1 MSDRQR
7 LRARPRL
14 ALWLA
19 AIDAVVML
27 PLLLSAPL
35 ELRTGQLVLL
45 AAALALGLVAY
56 LNQAALGDRIHFDAL
71 AGLVLILLA
80 TAGPLPAFGLLA
92 FGDLLYRLLERPR
105 AMAQLANLASYGW
118 GLLAATG
125 VLGLLGY
132 PAGAGV
138 STLAGAA
145 ALAVAGSACV
155 TVNYCV
161 TRGLVAVVA
170 DGQPAVA
177 TFRREFVPM
186 LPAQVT
192 VVAVG
197 AVSATLGA
205 WVGVLGLLPIV
216 VAVIAPQTMLALLTR
231 LAPAPATLRREDAR
245 GIYVRALADAAGLS
259 RRMRRQLI
267 TLSAVGGVLQPAG
280 FAPWRTPL
288 RHPKVHHLRQEPA
301 RVRGPLPTRLTRR
314 RRPLRAHDTHDMF
327 ALVLT
332 ADERWDGQGWP
343 GVLHGQ
349 RIPIQS
355 RILAVA
361 DEWAKL
367 TCADGQQ
374 LDQPAALDQLA
385 LAADRVLDP
394 AVVHLA
400 YQVIATEPRLCDSTE
415 AVPVLHR
422 LPQLPILSRPM
433 AARVLSAIR

>member
-1 MSDRQR
+1 MTDRQR
-7 LRARPRL
+7 LLARSRL

-19 AIDAVVML
+19 AFAAVVML

-216 VAVIAPQTMLALLTR
+216 VAVIAADDAGAAHPSGAGTGHAATRRRPGDLCSGSRGRGRALAPHASPADHPQRRRRGPSAGWVRPVAHSPTPPESPSPAPGARKSPRTPTHPANS
-231 LAPAPATLRREDAR
+231 APAPA
-245 GIYVRALADAAGLS
+245 
-259 RRMRRQLI
+259 
-267 TLSAVGGVLQPAG
+267 
-280 FAPWRTPL
+280 
-288 RHPKVHHLRQEPA
+288 
-301 RVRGPLPTRLTRR
+301 
-314 RRPLRAHDTHDMF
+314 
-327 ALVLT
+327 
-332 ADERWDGQGWP
+332 
-343 GVLHGQ
+343 
-349 RIPIQS
+349 QS
-355 RILAVA
+355 
-361 DEWAKL
+361 
-367 TCADGQQ
+367 
-374 LDQPAALDQLA
+374 
-385 LAADRVLDP
+385 
-394 AVVHLA
+394 
-400 YQVIATEPRLCDSTE
+400 PRY
-415 AVPVLHR
+415 P
-422 LPQLPILSRPM
+422 
-433 AARVLSAIR
+433 